1 MLIRPAARVI
11 RLVRLA
17 KATKRLRFNEP
28 LNHCEEYKMREWLT
42 DFRQTIESA
51 TECLLRFDEAES
63 SRPQAEGKW
72 SAKEVM
78 GHLIDSAANNHARFV
93 LAQLR
98 DDLVFPG
105 YEQNRWVD
113 IQNYREASWPQLV
126 DLWTA
131 YNRHLVHVMSYAADD
146 KLSQR
151 RSQHTLRTIAFET

>member
-28 LNHCEEYKMREWLT
+28 LNQCEENKMREWLT
-42 DFRQTIESA
+42 DFRQTIES
-51 TECLLRFDEAES
+51 TSELLLRIDEAES
-63 SRPQAEGKW
+63 ASSKAEGKW
-72 SAKEVM
+72 SAKEII

-105 YEQNRWVD
+105 YE
-113 IQNYREASWPQLV
+113 
-126 DLWTA
+126 
-131 YNRHLVHVMSYAADD
+131 
-146 KLSQR
+146 
-151 RSQHTLRTIAFET
+151 